1 MHIAHLSSH
10 KSLLRELAELH
21 FAEWGHLRPGDSVAS
36 REERLASMVG
46 EPGSIPSSLVA
57 LDGDG
62 DELCGSAML
71 LASDMGR
78 SDISP
83 WFAGLYVK
91 PAYRSRGIARLLMQR
106 VLEEARSA
114 GATAIYLCAEVDKLS
129 FYSSRGWS
137 LHEQCDWHGV
147 PIIVMSRAVG

>member
-1 MHIAHLSSH
+1 
-10 KSLLRELAELH
+10 
-21 FAEWGHLRPGDSVAS
+21 
-36 REERLASMVG
+36 MVG

>member
-10 KSLLRELAELH
+10 KSLLHELAALH

-36 REERLASMVG
+36 REERLAAVVG
-46 EPGSIPSSLVA
+46 EPGSVPSSLVA
-57 LDGDG
+57 LDG

-71 LASDMGR
+71 LSSDMGR

-91 PAYRSRGIARLLMQR
+91 PAYRSRGIARQLMQR
-106 VLEEARSA
+106 ILEEARAA
-114 GATAIYLCAEVDKLS
+114 GATAIYLCAELDKLS

-137 LHEQCDWHGV
+137 LHEQCEWHGT